1 MIQKNLI
8 IFPPYYEALAS
19 DHPGLTLGRIVLQE
33 KGLYHIITMKGGL
46 PASQPAE
53 VSGKFRF
60 ESSGPSDFPAVGD
73 YVMVDTNNGD
83 TAIIHRVLHR
93 RSLFLR
99 RAAGTANTE
108 QAVAANI
115 DTVFICMALNNDFNL
130 RRLERYLSAAWESG
144 SIPVVLLTKSDLCD
158 DLDLK
163 LAQVQGSAIGVDIL
177 TTSALRNELDSLLS
191 YMAPGKTVAFLGS
204 SGAGKSTLI
213 NRLLG
218 EERLKTGGL
227 RNDDRG
233 RHTTTHRE
241 LIILPD
247 GAMVIDTPGMREL
260 GMWDAS
266 EGIDTAFAD
275 IEELAEACRFRDCTH
290 SGEPGCAVCQAITE
304 GTLSQSRWQSYLKM
318 TAENSY
324 AQDSESYLA
333 AKEKKF
339 KDIAKYNNAN
349 TRKRK

>member
-73 YVMVDTNNGD
+73 YVMV
-83 TAIIHRVLHR
+83 V
-93 RSLFLR
+93 
-99 RAAGTANTE
+99 
-108 QAVAANI
+108 
-115 DTVFICMALNNDFNL
+115 CMALNNDFNL

-290 SGEPGCAVCQAITE
+290 SGEPGCAVCQAIAE
-304 GTLSQSRWQSYLKM
+304 RTLSQSRWQSYLKL

>member
-73 YVMVDTNNGD
+73 YVMV
-83 TAIIHRVLHR
+83 V
-93 RSLFLR
+93 
-99 RAAGTANTE
+99 
-108 QAVAANI
+108 
-115 DTVFICMALNNDFNL
+115 CMALNNDFNL

-304 GTLSQSRWQSYLKM
+304 GTLSQSRWQSYLKL

>member
-163 LAQVQGSAIGVDIL
+163 LAQVQGSAIGVDIF

-290 SGEPGCAVCQAITE
+290 SGEPGCAVCQAIAE
-304 GTLSQSRWQSYLKM
+304 GTLSQSRWQSYLKL

>member
-8 IFPPYYEALAS
+8 IFPSYYEALAS
-19 DHPGLTLGRIVLQE
+19 DHPGLTLSRIVLQE

-73 YVMVDTNNGD
+73 YVMV
-83 TAIIHRVLHR
+83 V
-93 RSLFLR
+93 
-99 RAAGTANTE
+99 
-108 QAVAANI
+108 
-115 DTVFICMALNNDFNL
+115 CMALNNDFNL

-290 SGEPGCAVCQAITE
+290 SGEPGCAVCQAIAE
-304 GTLSQSRWQSYLKM
+304 GTLSQSRWQSYLKL

>member
-1 MIQKNLI
+1 MTEKAI

-19 DHPGLTLGRIVLQE
+19 EYPDLTLGRIVLQE
-33 KGLYHIITMKGGL
+33 KGLYHIVTEGGCRL
-46 PASQPAE
+46 PAE

-60 ESSGPSDFPAVGD
+60 EASVPSDFPAVGD
-73 YVMVDTNNGD
+73 YVMADTNNGN
-83 TAIIHRVLHR
+83 TAIIHHVLHR
-93 RSLFLR
+93 RSIFLR
-99 RAAGTANTE
+99 RAAGTSNTE
-108 QAVAANI
+108 QAACANI
-115 DTVFICMALNNDFNL
+115 DTIFICMALNNDFNL
-130 RRLERYLSAAWESG
+130 RRLERYLSASWESG
-144 SIPVVLLTKSDLCD
+144 SVPVVLLTKADLCE
-158 DLDLK
+158 DLDSK
-163 LAQVQGSAIGVDIL
+163 LVQVQSSAIGVDIL
-177 TTSALRNELDSLLS
+177 TTSAIRDELDTLLS
-191 YMAPGKTVAFLGS
+191 YMTPGKTVAFVGS

-213 NRLLG
+213 NHLLG

-241 LIILPD
+241 LLILPG

-275 IEELAEACRFRDCTH
+275 IEALAEECRFRNCTH
-290 SGEPGCAVCQAITE
+290 SGEPGCAVCEALKT
-304 GTLSQSRWQSYLKM
+304 GKLPQSRWQSYLKL
-318 TAENSY
+318 TAENAY

-339 KDIAKYNNAN
+339 KDIAKYNKAGKY
-349 TRKRK
+349 KRK